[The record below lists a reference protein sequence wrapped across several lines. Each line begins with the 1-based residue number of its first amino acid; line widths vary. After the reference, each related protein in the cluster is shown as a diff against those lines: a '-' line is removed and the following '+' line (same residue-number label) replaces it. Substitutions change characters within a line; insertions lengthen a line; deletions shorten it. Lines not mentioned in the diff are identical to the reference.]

1 MQKAFLR
8 NLVLQPVERD
18 LKELSLYKLT
28 LHQLLKS
35 RKLMKLLLNNQF
47 RKVML
52 TIFKHLQNLLK
63 IILVM
68 KLPKQ

>member
-8 NLVLQPVERD
+8 NLVLQPVELD

-28 LHQLLKS
+28 LHQLLRS
-35 RKLMKLLLNNQF
+35 RKLMKFLLNNQF

-52 TIFKHLQNLLK
+52 TIFKYLQNLLK

>member
-8 NLVLQPVERD
+8 NLVLQPVEPD

-28 LHQLLKS
+28 LHQLLRS
-35 RKLMKLLLNNQF
+35 RKLMKFLLNNQF